1 MGKIIKLA
9 VILAVF
15 CIISAGGLAYVYLFT
30 QPKIEKNAK
39 LAFENSKR
47 EVLGKDNIGTAVVV
61 SPRGYSGPIEMLVG
75 IDKGKVKGIKVLSHR
90 ETPGLGA
97 NIVKSSFLNQFIG
110 KSLKDL
116 IEPKKDID
124 AITGATISSRAVCSG
139 VREALQ
145 KACLP
150 AGR

>member
-9 VILAVF
+9 TILAIF

-30 QPKIEKNAK
+30 KSKIEINARSSY
-39 LAFENSKR
+39 ENSVK
-47 EVLGKDNIGTAVVV
+47 EVLPSGVKGQAVVA
-61 SPRGYSGPIEMLVG
+61 SPRGYSGPIEMMVG
-75 IDKGKVKGIKVLSHR
+75 IDKEGKVTGVKILNHR

-97 NIVKSSFLNQFIG
+97 NIVKSRFLNQFIG
-110 KSLKDL
+110 KSLKDP

-139 VREALQ
+139 VREALN
-145 KACLP
+145 KVKK
-150 AGR
+150 